1 MKKTGIWLDKRQ
13 AKIVSLQADGTEDL
27 QTLASE
33 VEEFNPIGG
42 SGSRT
47 KGGPQDVVQDSKFTE
62 REKHQLQRFFKQLAQ
77 KVKATDRLV
86 LFGPGQTAQ
95 QLAQTLRDDFPGLA
109 EGLQAVE
116 KADSMTDNQVKAWV
130 RDYFDIPKKQ

>member
-13 AKIVSLQADGTEDL
+13 AKIVCLQADGTEDL
-27 QTLASE
+27 QTLVSE

-77 KVKATDRLV
+77 KVQATDRLV
-86 LFGPGQTAQ
+86 LFGPGQTAK